1 VTLQV
6 EYRNRELSV
15 RLAGEVDAETL
26 LENLSSH
33 LQLARERSALRL
45 DLSGVK
51 AFNDLAHSALVVL
64 LRTKCGRFARV
75 TLSGLRSGPHG
86 SSWITGGR
94 DLLGNGWEG
103 SFTDDGMCFNRLADA
118 DNRRA

>member
-1 VTLQV
+1 MGLQV

-15 RLAGEVDAETL
+15 RLAGAIDAETL
-26 LENLSSH
+26 LENLASH

-45 DLSGVK
+45 DLSGVE

-64 LRTKCGRFARV
+64 LRTRCGRFARV
-75 TLSGLRSGPHG
+75 TLSGLRSGPLG
-86 SSWITGGR
+86 ESWLAGGQ
-94 DLLGNGWEG
+94 DLLGQGWEG
-103 SFTDDGMCFNRLADA
+103 SFTDDGMCFTRLAGA